1 VAEGESHH
9 HARLLKETL
18 HFAVP
23 AQVEGVDL
31 SMESTSDPV
40 LPSRHFGGGS
50 KYAQGAQE
58 TLWVGGW
65 RERER
70 AERVPVRE
78 LIEEDSKLFFG

>member
-1 VAEGESHH
+1 MAEGESHH
-9 HARLLKETL
+9 HVQLLKETL

-23 AQVEGVDL
+23 VQVEGVDL
-31 SMESTSDPV
+31 LMESTSDPV

-70 AERVPVRE
+70 AERGLVKE
-78 LIEEDSKLFFG
+78 LIEEDSKLFLG